1 MVPRRLY
8 TWNVALLILLGL
20 NAPAANAAP
29 IEFTGNVPND
39 FNPATNPGVVVT
51 PVSSNPLNIG
61 QPSWITAN
69 GWVSGWSIQDIRT
82 YYNASTDTLDVGI
95 NTFKN
100 SQGVNAPFGQANGDP
115 TGTPTSYDPAH
126 LGGDKS
132 IAIAIAPV
140 SSSNPSQPGTPVV
153 VAGVPADKTVAGT
166 GTDGYTVST
175 YNAANAANGGLA
187 YSFGTSLPQH
197 MGNLAYDP
205 SPAHPQLEFT
215 ITNFSKIPGLNPSN
229 GFWIA
234 MYRRLGHGRG
244 RGRSRSGLDQGSDH
258 CRAADPEHSRA
269 NHLARMDAGHWRR
282 GVPIPRANPGSKLR
296 LDPSNQSS

>member
-8 TWNVALLILLGL
+8 TWNVALLVLLGL

-29 IEFTGNVPND
+29 IPFTGNVTSD
-39 FNPATNPGVVVT
+39 FDPTTNPGVVVT
-51 PVSSNPLNIG
+51 PVSSDPLNIG
-61 QPSWITAN
+61 QQSWITAN

-82 YYNASTDTLDVGI
+82 YNDASTDTLYVGI

-100 SQGVNAPFGQANGDP
+100 NQGVNAPFGQANGDP
-115 TGTPTSYDPAH
+115 TGTPTGYDPAH

-132 IAIAIAPV
+132 IALAFAPV
-140 SSSNPSQPGTPVV
+140 NSTNPSLPGTPVV

-175 YNAANAANGGLA
+175 YNATQAANAGLA
-187 YSFGTSLPQH
+187 YSFGTSLPRH

-215 ITNFSKIPGLNPSN
+215 IANFSRIPGLNP
-229 GFWIA
+229 GVGYWIEA
-234 MYRRLGHGRG
+234 FAGSAQDGVAGEAYLDWTKVPVTAAQNIPEPTTWLAWTLVIGAAACRFRG
-244 RGRSRSGLDQGSDH
+244 RIRER
-258 CRAADPEHSRA
+258 
-269 NHLARMDAGHWRR
+269 
-282 GVPIPRANPGSKLR
+282 I
-296 LDPSNQSS
+296 

>member
-1 MVPRRLY
+1 MVPRHLY

-29 IEFTGNVPND
+29 IDFTGNVPND

-61 QPSWITAN
+61 QESWITAN

-115 TGTPTSYDPAH
+115 TGTPTGYDPAH

-132 IAIAIAPV
+132 VALAFAPV
-140 SSSNPSQPGTPVV
+140 NTTNPAQSGTPLVI
-153 VAGVPADKTVAGT
+153 AGVPADKTMVGAGI
-166 GTDGYTVST
+166 DGYTVSK
-175 YNAANAANGGLA
+175 YNAANAPSGLG
-187 YSFGTSLPQH
+187 YQFGQQLPQFT
-197 MGNLAYDP
+197 GNLAYDP
-205 SPAHPQLEFT
+205 MPAHPQLEFT
-215 ITNFSKIPGLNPSN
+215 IPNFRKIPGLNPAN
-229 GFWIA
+229 GFWIEA
-234 MYRRLGHGRG
+234 FAGSAQDGVAGEAYLALTKIPVAAAQQIPQNNPEPTTWLAWTLVIGAAACRFRG
-244 RGRSRSGLDQGSDH
+244 RI
-258 CRAADPEHSRA
+258 RA
-269 NHLARMDAGHWRR
+269 
-282 GVPIPRANPGSKLR
+282 
-296 LDPSNQSS
+296 QS

>member
-8 TWNVALLILLGL
+8 TWNVALLVLLGL
-20 NAPAANAAP
+20 HAPAANAAP
-29 IEFTGNVPND
+29 IQFTGNVTSD

-51 PVSSNPLNIG
+51 PVSSNPLDIG
-61 QPSWITAN
+61 QYSWITAN

-82 YYNASTDTLDVGI
+82 YYDASTDTLDVGI

-115 TGTPTSYDPAH
+115 TGTPTGYDPAH

-132 IAIAIAPV
+132 IALVIAPV
-140 SSSNPSQPGTPVV
+140 NSSNPSQPGTPVV
-153 VAGVPADKTVAGT
+153 VAGVPADKSVAGT

-175 YNAANAANGGLA
+175 YNAAKAANGGLA
-187 YSFGTSLPQH
+187 YSFGTSLPQN

-215 ITNFSKIPGLNPSN
+215 IKDFSKIPGLNPAN
-229 GFWIA
+229 GFWIEA
-234 MYRRLGHGRG
+234 YAGSAVDGVAGEAYLYWTKVPVTDAQEIPNTPEPTTWLAWSLVIGAAACRFRG
-244 RGRSRSGLDQGSDH
+244 RI
-258 CRAADPEHSRA
+258 RA
-269 NHLARMDAGHWRR
+269 
-282 GVPIPRANPGSKLR
+282 
-296 LDPSNQSS
+296 QS

>member
-29 IEFTGNVPND
+29 IDFTGNVPND

-51 PVSSNPLNIG
+51 PVSSNPLDIG
-61 QPSWITAN
+61 QASWITAN

-132 IAIAIAPV
+132 IAIAFAPV
-140 SSSNPSQPGTPVV
+140 STSNPSQPGTPLAI
-153 VAGVPADKTVAGT
+153 AGVPADKTKVGAGI
-166 GTDGYTVST
+166 DGYTVSQ
-175 YNAANAANGGLA
+175 YNAANASSGLG
-187 YSFGTSLPQH
+187 YQFGQTLPQFT
-197 MGNLAYDP
+197 GNLAYDP
-205 SPAHPQLEFT
+205 TPAHPQLEFT
-215 ITNFSKIPGLNPSN
+215 ITNFSKIPGLDPSK

-234 MYRRLGHGRG
+234 MYAGSAEDGVAGEAGLAWTQVPITAAQQIPNTPEPTTWLAWTLIAGAAACRFRG
-244 RGRSRSGLDQGSDH
+244 RI
-258 CRAADPEHSRA
+258 RA
-269 NHLARMDAGHWRR
+269 
-282 GVPIPRANPGSKLR
+282 
-296 LDPSNQSS
+296 QS